1 MKNRIPIFLIIILF
15 CSCSSTE
22 LVFISV
28 KKAAPV
34 TIPGYIKNIGVV
46 NRTIASDQTKVVDVV
61 DKVFSLESANLD
73 KEGAQ
78 SSIQGL
84 TDELLKNNR
93 FNEVKLLTTDLRT
106 NTPGLLAT
114 PLSWDVVEKICKESN
129 TDALFALE
137 LFDTDS
143 KILYA
148 ANPVTIKTAFGN
160 VPGVEHQANMTTR
173 IKEGWRIYD
182 PSGKNILDEYPMTRS
197 INFSSKGINPAVAA
211 SALIGRKDAVKQVG
225 NEAGQNYA
233 YRIIPYWIRVS
244 RDYYVRGSDNF
255 LIGRRKAQTGNWSE
269 AAQYWEKETTN
280 PDGKIAGR
288 ACYNMAIISE
298 INGELDKAIQWAQR
312 SYENYNNRLALRY
325 VNILKNRQINDD
337 ILKDQQQQSQ

>member
-1 MKNRIPIFLIIILF
+1 M
-15 CSCSSTE
+15 
-22 LVFISV
+22 
-28 KKAAPV
+28 
-34 TIPGYIKNIGVV
+34 
-46 NRTIASDQTKVVDVV
+46 
-61 DKVFSLESANLD
+61 
-73 KEGAQ
+73 
-78 SSIQGL
+78 
-84 TDELLKNNR
+84 
-93 FNEVKLLTTDLRT
+93 
-106 NTPGLLAT
+106 
-114 PLSWDVVEKICKESN
+114 
-129 TDALFALE
+129 E

-143 KILYA
+143 KIAYA
-148 ANPVTIKTAFGN
+148 ANPITIKTALGN
-160 VPGVEHQANMTTR
+160 VPGIEHQANMTTR

-182 PSGKNILDEYPMTRS
+182 PSGKNILDEYPMARS
-197 INFSSKGINPAVAA
+197 ISFSSKGINPAVAA

-255 LIGRRKAQTGNWSE
+255 VIGRRKAQTGNWSE